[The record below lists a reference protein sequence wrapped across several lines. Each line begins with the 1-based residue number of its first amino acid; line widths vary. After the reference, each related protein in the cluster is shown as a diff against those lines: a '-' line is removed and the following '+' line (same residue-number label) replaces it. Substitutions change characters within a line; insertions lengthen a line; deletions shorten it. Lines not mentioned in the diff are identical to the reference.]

1 MLVVEGEEGGIL
13 RVMAYL
19 EDEQTLESGLSDEA
33 LLEQSLSHPSL
44 FSKLVEKYEA
54 PFMRKALSIVRNEEE
69 AEDIVQETFTKIYM
83 YGPKFKRV
91 EGAQFSSWAYRILIN
106 TSITHY
112 QKHKKIRGAT
122 APLEPEMYEA
132 LPDGIDTNERWTLTD
147 EIASVL
153 ARMPSGF
160 ARALTL
166 HFIDGK
172 PHEEVA
178 REEGVSEGAIK
189 TRVHRAKKEFRT
201 IYESLGGRGA

>member
-1 MLVVEGEEGGIL
+1 MAFLEEEEIQTSE
-13 RVMAYL
+13 YT
-19 EDEQTLESGLSDEA
+19 DEEVLA
-33 LLEQSLSHPSL
+33 ASLSRPSL

-54 PFMRKALSIVRNEEE
+54 PFLRKALSIVRNQEE
-69 AEDIVQETFTKIYM
+69 AEDIVQETFCKIYL
-83 YGPKFKRV
+83 YAPKFKVV

-112 QKHKKIRGAT
+112 QKSKRLKGTT
-122 APLEPEMYEA
+122 AVLEPEVYEA
-132 LPDGIDTNERWTLTD
+132 LPDGVDTNERWTLTD

-153 ARMPSGF
+153 TRMPESF

-178 REEGVSEGAIK
+178 REEGISEGAIK

-201 IYESLGGRGA
+201 IYEGLDGGQR

>member
-1 MLVVEGEEGGIL
+1 MEYLRDEQMVEGEI
-13 RVMAYL
+13 
-19 EDEQTLESGLSDEA
+19 SDEL

-69 AEDIVQETFTKIYM
+69 AEDVVQETFTKIYM

-91 EGAQFSSWAYRILIN
+91 DGAQFSSWAYRILIN
-106 TSITHY
+106 TAITHY
-112 QKHKKIRGAT
+112 QRHKKIRSRAV
-122 APLEPEMYEA
+122 PLDPEIYEA

-153 ARMPSGF
+153 TRMPSGF

-178 REEGVSEGAIK
+178 RQEGVSEGAIK
-189 TRVHRAKKEFRT
+189 TRVHRAKKEFRS
-201 IYESLGGRGA
+201 IYESLGGRGV